1 MKRIWYD
8 PAGVAITHIPGG
20 TSRDLDSEGAKL
32 LAAGRSYAA
41 APHEDFE
48 DDDIKAFIPS
58 DRVLRGKWRKNPV
71 GRGVFEDLTVPDP
84 PNPVQATLDKIVA
97 ATSLNDLKRLLV
109 QIVDPK

>member
-8 PAGVAITHIPGG
+8 PTGVAITHIPGG

-48 DDDIKAFIPS
+48 DDDIKAFIPP

-84 PNPVQATLDKIVA
+84 PNPVQATLDKIAA